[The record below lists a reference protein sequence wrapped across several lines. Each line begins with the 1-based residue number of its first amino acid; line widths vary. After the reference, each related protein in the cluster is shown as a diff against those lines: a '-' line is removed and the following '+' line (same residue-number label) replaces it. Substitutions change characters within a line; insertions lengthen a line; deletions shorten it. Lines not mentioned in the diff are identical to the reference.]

1 MKKLLLLFFISFLLA
16 PAPWGIA
23 LNHQTKEC
31 AGFWAGD
38 EYVSYKLPEG
48 WQAYYPGNANL
59 ISTEIGSCQWS
70 DADWDSRVE
79 KCCQELGYAYVSSNI
94 GERHAGFTMF
104 SVPILCA
111 ALAACLL
118 VLLVCTGVVVL
129 VRISARRR
137 GSLGKTVDS
146 G

>member
-31 AGFWAGD
+31 AGYWAGD
-38 EYVSYKLPEG
+38 EYVSYRLPEG
-48 WQAYYPGNANL
+48 WQAYYPDNANL
-59 ISTEIGSCQWS
+59 ISTETGSCQW
-70 DADWDSRVE
+70 DYADRE
-79 KCCQELGYAYVSSNI
+79 KQEENCCRELGYTFISTNI

-118 VLLVCTGVVVL
+118 VLLVIAVVML
-129 VRISARRR
+129 VRVSARRR
-137 GSLGKTVDS
+137 TLPSS
-146 G
+146 